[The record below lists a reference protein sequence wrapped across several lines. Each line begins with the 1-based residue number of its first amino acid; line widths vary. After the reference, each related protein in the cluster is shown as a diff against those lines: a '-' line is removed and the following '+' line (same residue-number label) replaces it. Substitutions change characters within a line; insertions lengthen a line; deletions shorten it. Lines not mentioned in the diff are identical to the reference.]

1 MFQKMFLSAVLL
13 SSVFAHA
20 KTVRSLDQVSGE
32 IHSNEIAAEYDY
44 QMSGTA
50 KPDGFGSVA
59 RSDGATAN
67 ALVKLL
73 APQTKTANIGLI
85 GLRKWQGNQYIASF
99 CAYHEPMKWEY
110 ATEKS
115 RYVHCSNNTQTYR
128 QITFAVVEQKNG
140 VWQLAAE
147 PYTEM
152 FKPQNRQTERNVRR
166 SAFSLENRDGDTV
179 IGKMDR
185 LDLAPYQLNENTRAF
200 GVRYTAHVGY
210 AGGGAMNQAMTL
222 FAVLDGKLKPVLTVE
237 TYQFENLAGDW
248 NPDGTRQHDIES
260 TEYILKMSPKQ
271 THGFYDIVWRETRS
285 RRPQQKTFTWQPAQ
299 QRYVE
304 LKSR

>member
-1 MFQKMFLSAVLL
+1 MFQKMFLSAVLF
-13 SSVFAHA
+13 SCVFAHA

-44 QMSGTA
+44 QMNGTA

-59 RSDGATAN
+59 RNDGATVN

-73 APQTKTANIGLI
+73 APQTETANIGLI

-99 CAYHEPMKWEY
+99 CTYHEPMKWEY
-110 ATEKS
+110 ADDKS
-115 RYVHCSNNTQTYR
+115 RYADCSNNIQTFQ
-128 QITFAVVEQKNG
+128 QITFAVVEQKDG
-140 VWQLAAE
+140 AWQLAAE
-147 PYTEM
+147 PYTVR
-152 FKPQNRQTERNVRR
+152 FKTQEEQTEQDIRR
-166 SAFSLENRDGDTV
+166 SAFSLKNHRGNTV
-179 IGKMDR
+179 IGTPDR

-222 FAVLDGKLKPVLTVE
+222 FAVLDGQLKPVLTVE

-248 NPDGTRQHDIES
+248 NPDGTRQHDVES

-299 QRYVE
+299 QHYVE
-304 LKSR
+304 SKSR

>member
-13 SSVFAHA
+13 SCVFAQA

-32 IHSNEIAAEYDY
+32 IHSNEIAAEYDR
-44 QMSGTA
+44 QMNGTA

-99 CAYHEPMKWEY
+99 CAYNEPMKWEY
-110 ATEKS
+110 ADDKS
-115 RYVHCSNNTQTYR
+115 RYADCSNNIQTFQ
-128 QITFAVVEQKNG
+128 QITFAVVEQKDG
-140 VWQLAAE
+140 AWQLAAE
-147 PYTEM
+147 PYTVM
-152 FKPQNRQTERNVRR
+152 FKTQEEQTEQDIQR
-166 SAFSLENRDGDTV
+166 SAFSLKNHRGNTV
-179 IGKMDR
+179 IGTPDR

-271 THGFYDIVWRETRS
+271 THDFYDIVWRETRS

-304 LKSR
+304 SKSR

>member
-44 QMSGTA
+44 QMNGTA

-59 RSDGATAN
+59 RNDGATAN

-115 RYVHCSNNTQTYR
+115 RYADCSNNIQTYR

-140 VWQLAAE
+140 AWQLAAE
-147 PYTEM
+147 PYTET
-152 FKPQNRQTERNVRR
+152 FKTQEEQAEQDIQR
-166 SAFSLENRDGDTV
+166 SAFSLKNHRGNTV

-200 GVRYTAHVGY
+200 GVRYTAHVG
-210 AGGGAMNQAMTL
+210 
-222 FAVLDGKLKPVLTVE
+222 
-237 TYQFENLAGDW
+237 
-248 NPDGTRQHDIES
+248 
-260 TEYILKMSPKQ
+260 
-271 THGFYDIVWRETRS
+271 
-285 RRPQQKTFTWQPAQ
+285 
-299 QRYVE
+299 
-304 LKSR
+304 

>member
-44 QMSGTA
+44 QMNGTA

-73 APQTKTANIGLI
+73 APQTQTANIGLI

-115 RYVHCSNNTQTYR
+115 RYADCSNNTQTYR

-140 VWQLAAE
+140 AWQLAAE
-147 PYTEM
+147 PYTET
-152 FKPQNRQTERNVRR
+152 FKTKERQTEQEIRR
-166 SAFSLENRDGDTV
+166 SAFSLENHIGDMV

-185 LDLAPYQLNENTRAF
+185 LDLAPYRLNENTRAF

-222 FAVLDGKLKPVLTVE
+222 FAVLNGKLKPILTVN
-237 TYQFENLAGDW
+237 TYQFADLAGDW
-248 NPDGTRQHDIES
+248 NPDGTRQHHVES
-260 TEYILKMSPKQ
+260 AEYTLKMSPKQ
-271 THGFYDIVWRETRS
+271 THGFYDIVWSETRS

-304 LKSR
+304 SKSR

>member
-44 QMSGTA
+44 QMNGTA

-59 RSDGATAN
+59 RNDGATAN

-99 CAYHEPMKWEY
+99 CAYYEPMKWEY
-110 ATEKS
+110 ADDKS
-115 RYVHCSNNTQTYR
+115 RYADCSNNIQTFQ
-128 QITFAVVEQKNG
+128 QITFAVVEQKDG
-140 VWQLAAE
+140 AWQLAAE
-147 PYTEM
+147 PYTVR
-152 FKPQNRQTERNVRR
+152 FKTQEEQTEQDIQR
-166 SAFSLENRDGDTV
+166 SAFSLKNHRGNTV
-179 IGKMDR
+179 IGTPDR

-248 NPDGTRQHDIES
+248 NPDGTRQHDVES

-304 LKSR
+304 SKSR

>member
-44 QMSGTA
+44 QMNGTA

-59 RSDGATAN
+59 RNDGATVN

-115 RYVHCSNNTQTYR
+115 RYADCSNNTQTYR
-128 QITFAVVEQKNG
+128 QITFAVVEQKDG
-140 VWQLAAE
+140 AWQLAAE
-147 PYTEM
+147 LYTET
-152 FKPQNRQTERNVRR
+152 FKTKERQTEQEIRR
-166 SAFSLENRDGDTV
+166 SAFSLENHIGDTV

-185 LDLAPYQLNENTRAF
+185 LDLAPYRLNENTRAF

-304 LKSR
+304 SKSR

>member
-1 MFQKMFLSAVLL
+1 
-13 SSVFAHA
+13 
-20 KTVRSLDQVSGE
+20 
-32 IHSNEIAAEYDY
+32 
-44 QMSGTA
+44 
-50 KPDGFGSVA
+50 VA
-59 RSDGATAN
+59 RSDEATAN

-110 ATEKS
+110 ADDKS
-115 RYVHCSNNTQTYR
+115 RYADCSNNIQTFQ
-128 QITFAVVEQKNG
+128 QITFAVVEQKDG
-140 VWQLAAE
+140 AWQLAAE
-147 PYTEM
+147 PYTVR
-152 FKPQNRQTERNVRR
+152 FKTQEEQAEQDIQR
-166 SAFSLENRDGDTV
+166 SAFSLKNHRGNTV
-179 IGKMDR
+179 IGTPDR

-200 GVRYTAHVGY
+200 GVRYAAHVGY

-285 RRPQQKTFTWQPAQ
+285 RRPQQKTFTWQPAK

-304 LKSR
+304 SKSR

>member
-1 MFQKMFLSAVLL
+1 MRA
-13 SSVFAHA
+13 
-20 KTVRSLDQVSGE
+20 T
-32 IHSNEIAAEYDY
+32 N
-44 QMSGTA
+44 GTA

-59 RSDGATAN
+59 RSDGATIN

-73 APQTKTANIGLI
+73 APQTETENIGLI

-110 ATEKS
+110 ADDKS
-115 RYVHCSNNTQTYR
+115 RYADCSNNIQTFQ
-128 QITFAVVEQKNG
+128 QITFAVVEQKDG
-140 VWQLAAE
+140 AWQLAAE
-147 PYTEM
+147 PYTVR
-152 FKPQNRQTERNVRR
+152 FKTQEEQTEQDIRR
-166 SAFSLENRDGDTV
+166 SAFSLKNHRGNTV
-179 IGKMDR
+179 IGTPDR

-304 LKSR
+304 SKSR